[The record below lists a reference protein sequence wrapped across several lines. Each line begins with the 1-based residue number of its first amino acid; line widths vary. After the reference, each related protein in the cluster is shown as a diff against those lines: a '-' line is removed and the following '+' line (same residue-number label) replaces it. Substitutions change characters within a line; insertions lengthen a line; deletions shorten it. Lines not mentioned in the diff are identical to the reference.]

1 MIIIATLNLVL
12 YAGVIVKVL
21 LFFRS
26 SECRRDQDK
35 VIAAS
40 VGAMSMVFVMVQLMV
55 LFVFFVPTYTQEAA
69 SMLYMFCLAN
79 GVVYLTVIDVMAN
92 GRKRDEQCSSSKRYF
107 P

>member
-1 MIIIATLNLVL
+1 MTMIATLNLAL
-12 YAGVIVKVL
+12 YAGVIIKVL

-26 SECRRDQDK
+26 DACRRDQDK

-40 VGAMSMVFVMVQLMV
+40 LGAMSMVFVMVQLMV
-55 LFVFFVPTYTQEAA
+55 LFVFFVPTYTQQAT

-92 GRKRDEQCSSSKRYF
+92 GRKRDEQCSTQKRYF